1 MATNNP
7 NEFNANIN
15 YTEEK
20 QSDLHRPTHIE
31 FKIPW
36 GKWNVEELTGYKP
49 ITTFWDDFSA
59 GEMFGIEGVWDTFS
73 RAFREWKDDYKY
85 LTEMV
90 MVLNHKMHLYYQSNR
105 RSNMQYIASYSF
117 SPTTMLSKTSKTKN
131 CSITLKQPIDICF

>member
-20 QSDLHRPTHIE
+20 QSDLHRPTRIE

-36 GKWNVEELTGYKP
+36 SKWNVEELTGYKP

-73 RAFREWKDDYKY
+73 RAFREWKDNYKY

-90 MVLNHKMHLYYQSNR
+90 MVLNHKMHLHYQSQQALKYAVYRELFLFAHDYALENLKDEEL
-105 RSNMQYIASYSF
+105 QYYLK
-117 SPTTMLSKTSKTKN
+117 TT
-131 CSITLKQPIDICF
+131 D

>member
-20 QSDLHRPTHIE
+20 QSDLHRPSRIE

-73 RAFREWKDDYKY
+73 RAFREWKDNYKY

-90 MVLNHKMHLYYQSNR
+90 MVLNHKMYLHYENQQSLKYAVYRELFLFAHDYALENLKDDELQYYLK
-105 RSNMQYIASYSF
+105 
-117 SPTTMLSKTSKTKN
+117 TT
-131 CSITLKQPIDICF
+131 D

>member
-20 QSDLHRPTHIE
+20 QSDLHRPARIE

-36 GKWNVEELTGYKP
+36 SKWNVEELTGYKP

-73 RAFREWKDDYKY
+73 RAFSEWKDDYKY

-90 MVLNHKMHLYYQSNR
+90 MVLNHKMHLYYQSQQALKYAVYRELFLFARDYALENLKDEEL
-105 RSNMQYIASYSF
+105 QYYLK
-117 SPTTMLSKTSKTKN
+117 TT
-131 CSITLKQPIDICF
+131 D